1 MNGLA
6 AWSNSRCTA
15 APFILKGH
23 MNEKILALLVQLIT
37 QTIQA
42 GGYAGIAALMA
53 LNSSGIPIPSE
64 LIMPFS
70 GYLVYMGRFS
80 FVLVVIAGSLG
91 CNVGSAVAYWIG
103 AKGGRPLVMRYG
115 RWVLM
120 SQHELDRMTW
130 FFEHYGSIAILLG
143 RMLPVVQTFVAFPAG
158 IAKMARLRFHIYTTA
173 GSLVW
178 YSCLAWAGMKLGE
191 RWNTDPR
198 LEQLFHR
205 FHLVVELA
213 ILLGI
218 VWFVWSHLNRRKNA
232 HAA

>member
-1 MNGLA
+1 
-6 AWSNSRCTA
+6 
-15 APFILKGH
+15 

-37 QTIQA
+37 QIIQA

-70 GYLVYMGRFS
+70 GYLVYLGRFS
-80 FVLVVIAGSLG
+80 LVFVVIAGSLG
-91 CNVGSAVAYWIG
+91 CNLGSAVAYWIG

-115 RWVLM
+115 KWVLM
-120 SQHELDRMTW
+120 SQHDLDRMTW
-130 FFEHYGSIAILLG
+130 FFERYGSIAILVG

-158 IAKMARLRFHIYTTA
+158 IAKMTRLRFHIYTTI
-173 GSLVW
+173 GSLIW
-178 YSCLAWAGMKLGE
+178 YSCLAWVGMKLGE
-191 RWNTDPR
+191 RWHTDPR

-213 ILLGI
+213 ILLGV
-218 VWFVWSHLNRRKNA
+218 VWFVWSHLNRSKNA
-232 HAA
+232 HAAS